1 MNLYSEIG
9 QIECNEI
16 FSLRPLLARF
26 AKNLGVLL
34 CVKTFGHL
42 TSYRVVFSQIPP
54 TTQIFENL
62 FLYIAPTKEKSH
74 ATLYSPSY
82 SINKLSV
89 MSSRYLHFVNVLI
102 SGCLT
107 LLGFS
112 CNLVNPPVEYGTPNA
127 EFIVNGTVT
136 SSETEEAIK
145 NIRVIMKNDTVY
157 TDNDGNYEVTDKG
170 AFPTDQTYTIQFQ
183 DIDNELNA
191 SFDDKDTIV
200 EFKNPEFSH
209 GDGHWFEGEAT
220 KEFDI
225 KLTPKK

>member
-1 MNLYSEIG
+1 MNNALSIG
-9 QIECNEI
+9 KPSPFVLPIHTGWQKLCI
-16 FSLRPLLARF
+16 LLK
-26 AKNLGVLL
+26 AKLL
-34 CVKTFGHL
+34 KRAFFCILPQQKKKL
-42 TSYRVVFSQIPP
+42 
-54 TTQIFENL
+54 
-62 FLYIAPTKEKSH
+62 H
-74 ATLYSPSY
+74 ATLYPPSH
-82 SINKLSV
+82 SIFKVPV
-89 MSSRYLHFVNVLI
+89 MSSKYLHFVNALI

-112 CNLVNPPVEYGTPNA
+112 CNLVNPPDEYGTPSA

-170 AFPTDQTYTIQFQ
+170 AFPTDQAYTIQFQ
-183 DIDNELNA
+183 DIDNELNG
-191 SFDDKDTIV
+191 SFNDKDSVV
-200 EFKNPEFSH
+200 EFKNPEFTN
-209 GDGHWFEGEAT
+209 GNGHWYEGEAT